1 VEQELAACGIHPA
14 RDGVRA
20 RQRLTAAELSVAR
33 LVANGKSNREVAA
46 ELVLS
51 VKTIEHHL
59 GRIYQKLGISS
70 RTQLTRHLSDH

>member
-1 VEQELAACGIHPA
+1 
-14 RDGVRA
+14 
-20 RQRLTAAELSVAR
+20 VAR
-33 LVANGKSNREVAA
+33 LVANGKSNREAAA

-70 RTQLTRHLSDH
+70 RTQLALYLTEH